1 MKGRTV
7 PNQDPRPTPPEG
19 SIHAQERL
27 QSTYAQHVPDPTT
40 PYGYQATQQSPYGG
54 AAYGGGSVPPA
65 GTYGYQQPR
74 PQQPQSQPPQPP
86 QPPQPKKGHPFLWG
100 LLGGL
105 ICAVAVAACLYF
117 TGFLGNSTTV
127 SESNPTGGQNISIDV
142 DGDMTV
148 AEAVSAKCLPSVVG
162 VLVEVQE
169 GTGSG
174 SGVIIDT
181 DGNILTN
188 AHVIENAKNIS
199 VTIDGESYAATVV
212 GADNSSDLAVIHAE
226 LNGTQVT
233 PIEVGDSSALKVGE
247 WVMTIGSPFGL
258 DQSVSSGIVSS
269 LYRSTILALESG
281 NKVYTNLIQ
290 TDAFINPGN
299 SGGAL
304 VNEQGQLV
312 GINSVFTSY
321 SASSSGVGFAIPSNY
336 AIEVANTLIAGDA
349 VQHAFIGVNVQTVT
363 AQFATANNLPVN
375 YGAYVVSVTQD
386 GPAAQ
391 AGLQEG
397 DIITAIGDT
406 KVTSGDGLILAVR
419 SGSVGDK
426 TTVTYWRGNEEHTV
440 DITLGSDLTT
450 ATPTDQ
456 NTETTA
462 PNNQNY
468 QDYQDY
474 GTQDLPPELLELL
487 QNLMQ

>member
-1 MKGRTV
+1 M
-7 PNQDPRPTPPEG
+7 QD
-19 SIHAQERL
+19 
-27 QSTYAQHVPDPTT
+27 TYAQRIPDPTT
-40 PYGYQATQQSPYGG
+40 PYGYSAQSTSNYGG
-54 AAYGGGSVPPA
+54 ASYGGGGGYAPDGSVPPSS
-65 GTYGYQQPR
+65 GSYPS
-74 PQQPQSQPPQPP
+74 PQAPSPAPEPPE
-86 QPPQPKKGHPFLWG
+86 PKKGHPLLWG
-100 LLGGL
+100 LLGGF
-105 ICAVAVAACLYF
+105 ICSAAVVACLYF
-117 TGFLGNSTTV
+117 TGLIGASTTV
-127 SESNPTGGQNISIDV
+127 RADNPTGGQNISIDV
-142 DGDMTV
+142 DGEMTV

-162 VLVEVQE
+162 VLVTTSQ
-169 GTGSG
+169 GTGAG
-174 SGVIIDT
+174 SGVILDT

-188 AHVIENAKNIS
+188 AHVIESAEDIS
-199 VTIDGESYAATVV
+199 VTIEGESYAATVV

-233 PIEVGDSSALKVGE
+233 PIEVGDSSALQVGE

-269 LYRSTILALESG
+269 LYRSTILALDSG

-397 DIITAIGDT
+397 DIITAIGDA

-419 SGSVGDK
+419 SHSVGDK

-440 DITLGSDLTT
+440 DITLGSDITT
-450 ATPTDQ
+450 AAPTDQ

-462 PNNQNY
+462 PNQQYQQYQNENGNGNG
-468 QDYQDY
+468 QEI
-474 GTQDLPPELLELL
+474 PPDVLELL
-487 QNLMQ
+487 QQLMQ

>member
-1 MKGRTV
+1 M
-7 PNQDPRPTPPEG
+7 PPEG
-19 SIHAQERL
+19 SFHAQERM
-27 QSTYAQHVPDPTT
+27 QDTYAQRVPDPTT
-40 PYGYQATQQSPYGG
+40 PYGYQAQNTTNYGG
-54 AAYGGGSVPPA
+54 AAYGDPNAYAQGG
-65 GTYGYQQPR
+65 YGY
-74 PQQPQSQPPQPP
+74 PQQPPAPAPAPAPQA
-86 QPPQPKKGHPFLWG
+86 PQPKKGHPLLWG

-105 ICAVAVAACLYF
+105 ICSAAVVACLFF
-117 TGFLGNSTTV
+117 TGNLGSQAV
-127 SESNPTGGQNISIDV
+127 LREDDPTGGQNISIDV
-142 DGDMTV
+142 DGEMTV

-162 VLVEVQE
+162 VLVTMQG
-169 GTGSG
+169 GTGAG
-174 SGVIIDT
+174 SGVILDT

-188 AHVIENAKNIS
+188 AHVIEGAEDIS
-199 VTIDGESYAATVV
+199 VTIEGESYAATVV

-226 LNGTQVT
+226 LEGTQVT
-233 PIEVGDSSALKVGE
+233 PIEVGDSSALEVGE

-269 LYRSTILALESG
+269 LYRSTILALDSG
-281 NKVYTNLIQ
+281 DKVYTNLIQ

-375 YGAYVVSVTQD
+375 SGAYVVSVTQD

-419 SGSVGDK
+419 SHSVGEK
-426 TTVTYWRGNEEHTV
+426 TTVTYWCGNEEHTV

-450 ATPTDQ
+450 AAPTDR
-456 NTETTA
+456 NTETTD
-462 PNNQNY
+462 PYSQY
-468 QDYQDY
+468 QDDG
-474 GTQDLPPELLELL
+474 GTYEQLPPEIIELL
-487 QNLMQ
+487 QNMMQ

>member
-1 MKGRTV
+1 MKGANV
-7 PNQDPRPTPPEG
+7 PNQDPRPPAPEG
-19 SIHAQERL
+19 SYHAQERQQNPFG
-27 QSTYAQHVPDPTT
+27 QSVPDPAS
-40 PYGYQATQQSPYGG
+40 PYGYSAQHTASYGG
-54 AAYGGGSVPPA
+54 AAYGGQGGSVPPA
-65 GTYGYQQPR
+65 QPYTYQQAPAPA
-74 PQQPQSQPPQPP
+74 PQK
-86 QPPQPKKGHPFLWG
+86 PKKGHPFIWG

-105 ICAVAVAACLYF
+105 LCSAAVVACLYF
-117 TGFLGNSTTV
+117 TGLLGGSATV
-127 SESNPTGGQNISIDV
+127 RENDPTGGQNISIDV
-142 DGDMTV
+142 DGEMTV

-162 VLVEVQE
+162 VLVTMQE

-174 SGVIIDT
+174 SGVILDT
-181 DGNILTN
+181 EGHILTN
-188 AHVIENAKNIS
+188 AHVIEDAEAIS

-212 GADNSSDLAVIHAE
+212 GSDHSSDLAVIQANLE
-226 LNGTQVT
+226 GTQVT
-233 PIEVGDSSALKVGE
+233 PIEVGDSSALEVGE

-269 LYRSTILALESG
+269 LYRSTILADYSG

-312 GINSVFTSY
+312 GINSVFQSY
-321 SASSSGVGFAIPSNY
+321 SGSSSGVGFAIPSNY
-336 AIEVANTLIAGDA
+336 AIEVANTLISGDE

-375 YGAYVVSVTQD
+375 YGAYVVSLTPG
-386 GPAAQ
+386 GPAAE

-426 TTVTYWRGNEEHTV
+426 TTVTYWRGNEEHTA
-440 DITLGSDLTT
+440 DITLGSDVTT
-450 ATPTDQ
+450 TSPTDQ
-456 NTETTA
+456 NTETTS
-462 PNNQNY
+462 PNQQY
-468 QDYQDY
+468 QDDTGNGY
-474 GTQDLPPELLELL
+474 GQELPPELLELL
-487 QNLMQ
+487 QNMMQ